1 MMTQPQAQP
10 GSRLNNLYVR
20 QLSDNI
26 YLQQLT
32 TRIDK
37 SEQSKTAITVCHPL
51 IKPKPYE
58 APKV

>member
-1 MMTQPQAQP
+1 MTQPQAQP

-20 QLSDNI
+20 QLSDSI

-32 TRIDK
+32 ARIAK
-37 SEQSKTAITVCHPL
+37 AEQFQPAIIVCHPL

-58 APKV
+58 APKNP